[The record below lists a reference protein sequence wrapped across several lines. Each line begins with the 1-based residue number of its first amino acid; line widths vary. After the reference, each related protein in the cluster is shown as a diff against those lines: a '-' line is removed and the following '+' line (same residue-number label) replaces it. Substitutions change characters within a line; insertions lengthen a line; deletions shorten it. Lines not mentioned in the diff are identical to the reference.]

1 MSVSYV
7 DFMTQFAGKG
17 VAGEPTGLVA
27 VASGIAS
34 ITPPPPPSTL
44 GFQSTPACLQTQFGI
59 FLKIQ
64 KSARTSKQ
72 WVQILP
78 THCWQ
83 KKPTKHEDLH
93 FAV

>member
-34 ITPPPPPSTL
+34 ITPP
-44 GFQSTPACLQTQFGI
+44 
-59 FLKIQ
+59 
-64 KSARTSKQ
+64 
-72 WVQILP
+72 LP
-78 THCWQ
+78 LR
-83 KKPTKHEDLH
+83 DFSLH
-93 FAV
+93 LHVFRPNLAFF